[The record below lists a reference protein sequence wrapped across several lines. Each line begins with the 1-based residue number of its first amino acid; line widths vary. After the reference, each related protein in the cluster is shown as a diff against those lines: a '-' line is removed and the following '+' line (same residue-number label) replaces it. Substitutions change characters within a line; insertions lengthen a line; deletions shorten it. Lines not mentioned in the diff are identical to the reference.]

1 MAALIGEFNRRQQGL
16 YFYNPRADVIA
27 VLRGACGED
36 FQHVS
41 TEEELSY
48 LLYSSGGKKLNS
60 TNFCSKV
67 VLLRLNLT
75 NERKLTL
82 KFVSSF

>member
-1 MAALIGEFNRRQQGL
+1 MQKLYFTKQQKSKGICINCCCIYYSQGMAALIGEFNRRQQGL

-48 LLYSSGGKKLNS
+48 LLYSSGGKK
-60 TNFCSKV
+60 
-67 VLLRLNLT
+67 
-75 NERKLTL
+75 
-82 KFVSSF
+82 